1 MKKAIIL
8 LIVICLF
15 VSISGCTDSSAPM
28 SVEETETVSQD
39 VTFYFPDEAVMYLCP
54 ETIKVN
60 ADKDI
65 FLETVVASIINGPAS
80 EDLNPSVFGDVDVL
94 SVESENGLCTVDL
107 SSEFREFNTGGTTK
121 EVMAIYS
128 IVNTLCALDG
138 IEKVKINIEGEENPE
153 FGGHFSLDEPL
164 EFDITLMKQ
173 GVKK

>member
-8 LIVICLF
+8 LTVICLF
-15 VSISGCTDSSAPM
+15 VSFSGCVKPETPSS
-28 SVEETETVSQD
+28 SDEQEVLSQE

-65 FLETVVASIINGPAS
+65 FLETVVVSIINGPVS
-80 EDLNPSVFGDVDVL
+80 EKLNPSVSGDVDVL
-94 SVESENGLCTVDL
+94 SVKSENGLCTVDL

-153 FGGHFSLDEPL
+153 FGGHFSLDEPF
-164 EFDITLMKQ
+164 EFDMTLMKQ